1 MKRPYEITVLFR
13 ILATE
18 EETQAA
24 IDQVKAWIEKPTDD
38 GMSQGIV
45 KKIDRNTLGRRKLA
59 YEIDKQRD
67 GLYVIFYADVETNH
81 LTDLELNLKVYT
93 PVLRY
98 LFIRLDEEASKAD
111 EPTASEA

>member
-1 MKRPYEITVLFR
+1 MKRPYEITILFR

-38 GMSQGIV
+38 GVPQGIV
-45 KKIDRNTLGRRKLA
+45 NKIDRNLLGRRKLA

-98 LFIRLDEEASKAD
+98 LLIRLDEEASKASQ
-111 EPTASEA
+111 PSASEA